1 MRVCLI
7 TWTNRQVGGVETYL
21 SKVIPGLAHAGCEV
35 GFWYEKDSSPDRE
48 PISLQMAK
56 RTWGVEQIGRDRA
69 LAGLRDWQPD
79 VLYSHGLLDP
89 ELEAQIL
96 EVIRDMLASPFETRL
111 SVKDITS
118 WFIDRHGMDYERKV
132 TGKWVGSII
141 RRKLQLKTE
150 RRGGEFIIPESERSK
165 LQGLYER
172 YGISP
177 QQADGPD
184 TAEKLS

>member
-1 MRVCLI
+1 M
-7 TWTNRQVGGVETYL
+7 
-21 SKVIPGLAHAGCEV
+21 
-35 GFWYEKDSSPDRE
+35 
-48 PISLQMAK
+48 
-56 RTWGVEQIGRDRA
+56 DRA
-69 LAGLRDWQPD
+69 IEPQLNQIFVPLLSIIEDPVARADLRELARRYNREIIADRGMDT
-79 VLYSHGLLDP
+79 
-89 ELEAQIL
+89 EAQIL
-96 EVIRDMLASPFETRL
+96 EVIRDMLASSFETRL

-118 WFIDRHGMDYERKV
+118 WFVDRHGEDYERKV